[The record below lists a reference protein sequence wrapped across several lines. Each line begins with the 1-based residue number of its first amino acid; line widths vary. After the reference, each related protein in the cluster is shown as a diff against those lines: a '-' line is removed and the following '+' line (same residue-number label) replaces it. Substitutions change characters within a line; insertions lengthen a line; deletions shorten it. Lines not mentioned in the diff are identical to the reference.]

1 MRREKRNN
9 NNLEDK
15 FKWGKLV
22 SFIIAIILLIIAI
35 VASMSQEQTVG
46 NLNYNR
52 ITNEHNSVESA
63 SSDLSKNING
73 VLAQNSSGGDNEDE
87 DDNEINEIRNSLII
101 SDNTNSANATNT
113 VEAEVSANET
123 NSMETEV
130 SANLTEANE
139 NLEDTATSESNITEN
154 ETQTQTNNDQ
164 NTENNSSNENVET
177 QFIFPVEGEVIKEF
191 AKDNLIYS
199 ETLEEWITHP
209 GIDIKADR
217 TTVVKATADGTVK
230 SIKNDPRYGLTVT
243 IEHNDGYTSVYS
255 SLLTAEFVKEGEA
268 VTQGQT
274 IGTVGNSSVFEVA
287 EDNHLH
293 FELLKDGSNINPEIY
308 LK

>member
-15 FKWGKLV
+15 VKWGKLI
-22 SFIIAIILLIIAI
+22 SFIVAIILLIIAI
-35 VASMSQEQTVG
+35 MLSMSSETTVG
-46 NLNYNR
+46 ELNYNR
-52 ITNEHNSVESA
+52 ISNENNSIESA
-63 SSDLSKNING
+63 SSDLSKNVNQ
-73 VLAQNSSGGDNEDE
+73 VLKQNNVGGDNAEE
-87 DDNEINEIRNSLII
+87 DDNEINEIKESLTTNNII
-101 SDNTNSANATNT
+101 SNNTTSSSNVTNQTEGKEVGANVTAINENKENS
-113 VEAEVSANET
+113 ET
-123 NSMETEV
+123 N
-130 SANLTEANE
+130 N
-139 NLEDTATSESNITEN
+139 SNTTEN
-154 ETQTQTNNDQ
+154 QTQSNDAKK
-164 NTENNSSNENVET
+164 TEDNVNKT

-199 ETLEEWITHP
+199 ETLEEWITHL

-255 SLLTAEFVKEGEA
+255 SLLSAEFVKEGEK

>member
-9 NNLEDK
+9 NVEDK
-15 FKWGKLV
+15 VKWGKLV

-35 VASMSQEQTVG
+35 SASMSQEKTVG
-46 NLNYNR
+46 NLSYNR
-52 ITNEHNSVESA
+52 NLTETNKIESA
-63 SSDLSKNING
+63 SSDLSKSVNQI
-73 VLAQNSSGGDNEDE
+73 LIQNSIGGDNEEESDDE
-87 DDNEINEIRNSLII
+87 LNEIKSSLITNESKNNV
-101 SDNTNSANATNT
+101 SDKEVSTNVNNTNQEANNTNS
-113 VEAEVSANET
+113 
-123 NSMETEV
+123 
-130 SANLTEANE
+130 NE
-139 NLEDTATSESNITEN
+139 NASNDNVVNEDN
-154 ETQTQTNNDQ
+154 QTNNEQ
-164 NTENNSSNENVET
+164 TENKVEENNTNENTT

-217 TTVVKATADGTVK
+217 TTIVKSVADGTVK

-243 IEHNDGYTSVYS
+243 IEHADGYTSVYS
-255 SLLTAEFVKEGEA
+255 SLLTAEFVKEGEK

-274 IGTVGNSSVFEVA
+274 IGTVGNSAVFEVA

-293 FELLKDGSNINPEIY
+293 FELLKDGSNINPEMY

>member
-9 NNLEDK
+9 NVEDK
-15 FKWGKLV
+15 VKWGKLV

-35 VASMSQEQTVG
+35 SASMSQEKTVG
-46 NLNYNR
+46 NLSYNR
-52 ITNEHNSVESA
+52 NLTETNTVESA
-63 SSDLSKNING
+63 SSDLSKSVNQI
-73 VLAQNSSGGDNEDE
+73 LIQNNVGGDNEE
-87 DDNEINEIRNSLII
+87 ESDNELNEIKSSLITNQTENNE
-101 SDNTNSANATNT
+101 SDK
-113 VEAEVSANET
+113 EVSTNVTASNEETTNENNENTSNTNET
-123 NSMETEV
+123 NQENQTSNVQTENKV
-130 SANLTEANE
+130 EENNTNE
-139 NLEDTATSESNITEN
+139 NT
-154 ETQTQTNNDQ
+154 
-164 NTENNSSNENVET
+164 T

-217 TTVVKATADGTVK
+217 TTIVKSVADGTVK

-243 IEHNDGYTSVYS
+243 IEHSDGYTSVYS
-255 SLLTAEFVKEGEA
+255 SLLTAEFVKEGEK
-268 VTQGQT
+268 VTQDQT
-274 IGTVGNSSVFEVA
+274 IGTVGNSAVFEVA

>member
-9 NNLEDK
+9 NVEDK
-15 FKWGKLV
+15 VKWGKLV

-35 VASMSQEQTVG
+35 SASMSQEKTVG
-46 NLNYNR
+46 NISFNR
-52 ITNEHNSVESA
+52 NLTEQNSVESA
-63 SSDLSKNING
+63 SSDLSKSVNQIL
-73 VLAQNSSGGDNEDE
+73 VQNNVGGDNEEESDDE
-87 DDNEINEIRNSLII
+87 LNEIKSSLITNQAENNE
-101 SDNTNSANATNT
+101 SDIEVSTNVTASNEEVTNANNENTSNTNVTNKENQATN
-113 VEAEVSANET
+113 EQ
-123 NSMETEV
+123 
-130 SANLTEANE
+130 
-139 NLEDTATSESNITEN
+139 TEN
-154 ETQTQTNNDQ
+154 KVEE
-164 NTENNSSNENVET
+164 NTTDENTT

-217 TTVVKATADGTVK
+217 TTIVKAVADGTVK

-243 IEHNDGYTSVYS
+243 IEHADGYTSVYS
-255 SLLTAEFVKEGEA
+255 SLLTAEFVKEGEK

-274 IGTVGNSSVFEVA
+274 IGTVGNSAVFEVA

>member
-15 FKWGKLV
+15 VKWGKLI
-22 SFIIAIILLIIAI
+22 SFIVAIILLIIAI
-35 VASMSQEQTVG
+35 MLSMSSETTVG
-46 NLNYNR
+46 ELNYNR
-52 ITNEHNSVESA
+52 ISNENNSIESA
-63 SSDLSKNING
+63 SSDLSKNVNQ
-73 VLAQNSSGGDNEDE
+73 VLKQNNVGGDNAEE
-87 DDNEINEIRNSLII
+87 DDNEINEIKESLTTNNII
-101 SDNTNSANATNT
+101 SNNTTSSSNVTNQTEGKEVGANVTAINENNENS
-113 VEAEVSANET
+113 ET
-123 NSMETEV
+123 N
-130 SANLTEANE
+130 N
-139 NLEDTATSESNITEN
+139 SNTTEN
-154 ETQTQTNNDQ
+154 QTQSNDAKK
-164 NTENNSSNENVET
+164 TEDNVNKT

-199 ETLEEWITHP
+199 ETLEEWITHL

-255 SLLTAEFVKEGEA
+255 SLLSAEFVKEGEK

-293 FELLKDGSNINPEIY
+293 FELIKDGSNINPEIY

>member
-15 FKWGKLV
+15 VKWGKLI
-22 SFIIAIILLIIAI
+22 SFIVAIILLIIAI
-35 VASMSQEQTVG
+35 LLSMSSETTVG
-46 NLNYNR
+46 ELNYNR
-52 ITNEHNSVESA
+52 ISNENNSIESA
-63 SSDLSKNING
+63 SSDLSKNVNQ
-73 VLAQNSSGGDNEDE
+73 VLKQNNVGGDNAEE
-87 DDNEINEIRNSLII
+87 DDNEINEIKESLTTNNII
-101 SDNTNSANATNT
+101 SNNTTSSSNVTNQTEGKEVVANVTAINENNENS
-113 VEAEVSANET
+113 ET
-123 NSMETEV
+123 N
-130 SANLTEANE
+130 N
-139 NLEDTATSESNITEN
+139 SNTTEN
-154 ETQTQTNNDQ
+154 QTQWNDAKK
-164 NTENNSSNENVET
+164 TEDNVNKA

-199 ETLEEWITHP
+199 ETLEEWITHL

-255 SLLTAEFVKEGEA
+255 SLLSAEFVKEGEK

>member
-35 VASMSQEQTVG
+35 VASMSQETTVG

-52 ITNEHNSVESA
+52 IANEYNSVESA
-63 SSDLSKNING
+63 SSDLSKNVNQ
-73 VLAQNSSGGDNEDE
+73 VLKQNTVGGDNAEE
-87 DDNEINEIRNSLII
+87 YDDEINEIKESLTANNVVDNNVVNT
-101 SDNTNSANATNT
+101 SNNTNEVGTESK
-113 VEAEVSANET
+113 EVSANSTET
-123 NSMETEV
+123 N
-130 SANLTEANE
+130 
-139 NLEDTATSESNITEN
+139 EST
-154 ETQTQTNNDQ
+154 
-164 NTENNSSNENVET
+164 NTENQNEIQPQTNENTEQNNANT
-177 QFIFPVEGEVIKEF
+177 TSEIQFIFPVEGEIIKEF

-199 ETLEEWITHP
+199 ETLEEWITHT

-255 SLLTAEFVKEGEA
+255 SLLSAEFVKEGET

-274 IGTVGNSSVFEVA
+274 IGTVGNSAVFEVA

>member
-9 NNLEDK
+9 SLEDK
-15 FKWGKLV
+15 VKWGKLV

-35 VASMSQEQTVG
+35 VASMSQEKTVG
-46 NLNYNR
+46 SLNYNK
-52 ITNEHNSVESA
+52 ITNEYNSVESA
-63 SSDLSKNING
+63 SSDLSKNVNQ
-73 VLAQNSSGGDNEDE
+73 VLKQNTIGGDNTEE
-87 DDNEINEIRNSLII
+87 DDNEINEIKESLITNNEKESNVI
-101 SDNTNSANATNT
+101 NSTNNTNEVGT
-113 VEAEVSANET
+113 EEKEVST
-123 NSMETEV
+123 
-130 SANLTEANE
+130 NLTETNESTNTEKQNEEQYQTTENIKQNNE
-139 NLEDTATSESNITEN
+139 NTTS
-154 ETQTQTNNDQ
+154 
-164 NTENNSSNENVET
+164 ET

-199 ETLEEWITHP
+199 ETLEEWITHT
-209 GIDIKADR
+209 GIDIKAER

-230 SIKNDPRYGLTVT
+230 TIKNDPRYGLTVT

-255 SLLTAEFVKEGEA
+255 SLLSAEFVKEGEK
-268 VTQGQT
+268 VSQGQT

>member
-9 NNLEDK
+9 NVEDK
-15 FKWGKLV
+15 IKWGKLV

-35 VASMSQEQTVG
+35 SASMSQEKTVG
-46 NLNYNR
+46 NLSYNR
-52 ITNEHNSVESA
+52 NLTETNTVESA
-63 SSDLSKNING
+63 SSDLSKSVNQIL
-73 VLAQNSSGGDNEDE
+73 VQNKVGGDNEEESDDE
-87 DDNEINEIRNSLII
+87 LNEIKSSLI
-101 SDNTNSANATNT
+101 TNK
-113 VEAEVSANET
+113 
-123 NSMETEV
+123 
-130 SANLTEANE
+130 
-139 NLEDTATSESNITEN
+139 
-154 ETQTQTNNDQ
+154 
-164 NTENNSSNENVET
+164 TENNESANKEVSTNVTNSNQEATNSNNENTSNEIVPSQENQTSNEQTENKVEENTTNENTT

-217 TTVVKATADGTVK
+217 TTIVKSVADGTVK

-243 IEHNDGYTSVYS
+243 IEHADGYTSVYS
-255 SLLTAEFVKEGEA
+255 SLLTAEFVKEGEK

-274 IGTVGNSSVFEVA
+274 IGTVGNSAVFEVA

>member
-1 MRREKRNN
+1 MDNN
-9 NNLEDK
+9 VVNTSNN
-15 FKWGKLV
+15 
-22 SFIIAIILLIIAI
+22 
-35 VASMSQEQTVG
+35 
-46 NLNYNR
+46 
-52 ITNEHNSVESA
+52 TNEVGTES
-63 SSDLSKNING
+63 K
-73 VLAQNSSGGDNEDE
+73 
-87 DDNEINEIRNSLII
+87 
-101 SDNTNSANATNT
+101 
-113 VEAEVSANET
+113 EVSANSTET
-123 NSMETEV
+123 N
-130 SANLTEANE
+130 
-139 NLEDTATSESNITEN
+139 EST
-154 ETQTQTNNDQ
+154 
-164 NTENNSSNENVET
+164 NTENQNEIQPQTNENTEQNNANT
-177 QFIFPVEGEVIKEF
+177 TSEIQFIFPVEGEVIKEF

-199 ETLEEWITHP
+199 ETLEEWITHT

-255 SLLTAEFVKEGEA
+255 SLLSAEFVKEGEK

>member
-35 VASMSQEQTVG
+35 VASMSQETTVG

-52 ITNEHNSVESA
+52 IANEYNSVESA
-63 SSDLSKNING
+63 SSDLSKNVNQ
-73 VLAQNSSGGDNEDE
+73 VLKQNTVGGDNAEE
-87 DDNEINEIRNSLII
+87 YDDEINEIKESLTANNVVDNNVVNT
-101 SDNTNSANATNT
+101 SNNTNEVGTESK
-113 VEAEVSANET
+113 EVSANSTET
-123 NSMETEV
+123 N
-130 SANLTEANE
+130 
-139 NLEDTATSESNITEN
+139 EST
-154 ETQTQTNNDQ
+154 
-164 NTENNSSNENVET
+164 NTENQNEIQPQTNANTEQNNANT
-177 QFIFPVEGEVIKEF
+177 TSEIQFIFPVEGEVIKEF

-199 ETLEEWITHP
+199 ETLEEWITHT

-255 SLLTAEFVKEGEA
+255 SLLSAEFVKEGET

-274 IGTVGNSSVFEVA
+274 IGTVGNSAVFEVA

>member
-1 MRREKRNN
+1 MRRENRNN

-15 FKWGKLV
+15 VKWGKLV

-35 VASMSQEQTVG
+35 VASMSSETTVG
-46 NLNYNR
+46 NLNYNKT
-52 ITNEHNSVESA
+52 TNEHNSVESA
-63 SSDLSKNING
+63 SSDLSKNVNQ
-73 VLAQNSSGGDNEDE
+73 VLKQNTVGGDNAEE
-87 DDNEINEIRNSLII
+87 YDDEINEIKESLTANNVVDNNVVNT
-101 SDNTNSANATNT
+101 SNNTNEVGTESK
-113 VEAEVSANET
+113 EVSENSTET
-123 NSMETEV
+123 N
-130 SANLTEANE
+130 
-139 NLEDTATSESNITEN
+139 EST
-154 ETQTQTNNDQ
+154 
-164 NTENNSSNENVET
+164 NTENQNEIQPQTNENTEQNNANT
-177 QFIFPVEGEVIKEF
+177 TSEIQFIFPVEGEVIKEF

-199 ETLEEWITHP
+199 ETLEEWITHT

-255 SLLTAEFVKEGEA
+255 SLLSAEFVKEGET

-274 IGTVGNSSVFEVA
+274 IGTVGNSAVFEVA

>member
-9 NNLEDK
+9 NVEDK
-15 FKWGKLV
+15 VKWGKLV

-35 VASMSQEQTVG
+35 SASMSQEKTVG
-46 NLNYNR
+46 NISFNR
-52 ITNEHNSVESA
+52 NLTETNTVESA
-63 SSDLSKNING
+63 SSDLSKSVNQI
-73 VLAQNSSGGDNEDE
+73 LIQNSIGGDNEEESDDE
-87 DDNEINEIRNSLII
+87 LNEIQSSLITNESKNNV
-101 SDNTNSANATNT
+101 SDK
-113 VEAEVSANET
+113 EVSTNVTASNE
-123 NSMETEV
+123 EV
-130 SANLTEANE
+130 GNE
-139 NLEDTATSESNITEN
+139 NNVNNENTSNANVTNKEN
-154 ETQTQTNNDQ
+154 QTNNEQ
-164 NTENNSSNENVET
+164 TENKEEENNTNENTT

-217 TTVVKATADGTVK
+217 TTIVKSVADGTVK

-243 IEHNDGYTSVYS
+243 IEHADGYTSVYS
-255 SLLTAEFVKEGEA
+255 SLLTAEFVKEGEK

-274 IGTVGNSSVFEVA
+274 IGTVGNSAVFEVA

-293 FELLKDGSNINPEIY
+293 FELLKDGSNINPEMY

>member
-35 VASMSQEQTVG
+35 VASMSQETTVG

-52 ITNEHNSVESA
+52 IANEYNSVESA
-63 SSDLSKNING
+63 SSDLSKNVNQ
-73 VLAQNSSGGDNEDE
+73 VLKQNTVGGDNAEE
-87 DDNEINEIRNSLII
+87 YDDEINEIKESLTANNVVDNNVVNT
-101 SDNTNSANATNT
+101 SNNTNEVGTESK
-113 VEAEVSANET
+113 EVSANSTET
-123 NSMETEV
+123 N
-130 SANLTEANE
+130 
-139 NLEDTATSESNITEN
+139 EST
-154 ETQTQTNNDQ
+154 
-164 NTENNSSNENVET
+164 NTENQNEIQPQTNGNTEQNNANT
-177 QFIFPVEGEVIKEF
+177 TSEIQFISPVEGEVIKEF

-199 ETLEEWITHP
+199 ETLEEWITHT
-209 GIDIKADR
+209 GIDIKAAR

-255 SLLTAEFVKEGEA
+255 SLLSAEFVKEGET

-274 IGTVGNSSVFEVA
+274 IGTVGNSAVFEVA

>member
-35 VASMSQEQTVG
+35 VASMSQETTVG

-52 ITNEHNSVESA
+52 IANEYNSVESA
-63 SSDLSKNING
+63 SSDLSKNVNQ
-73 VLAQNSSGGDNEDE
+73 VLKQNTVGGDNAEE
-87 DDNEINEIRNSLII
+87 YDDEINEIKESLTANNVVDNNVVNT
-101 SDNTNSANATNT
+101 SNNTNEVGTESK
-113 VEAEVSANET
+113 EVSANSTET
-123 NSMETEV
+123 NESTNTE
-130 SANLTEANE
+130 NQ
-139 NLEDTATSESNITEN
+139 N
-154 ETQTQTNNDQ
+154 ETQPQTNE
-164 NTENNSSNENVET
+164 NTEQNNANTTSEI

-199 ETLEEWITHP
+199 ETLEEWITHT

-255 SLLTAEFVKEGEA
+255 SLLSAEFVKEGET

-274 IGTVGNSSVFEVA
+274 IGTVGNSAVFEVA

>member
-15 FKWGKLV
+15 VKWGKLI
-22 SFIIAIILLIIAI
+22 SFIVAIILLIIAI
-35 VASMSQEQTVG
+35 LLSMSSETTVG
-46 NLNYNR
+46 ELSYNK
-52 ITNEHNSVESA
+52 ISNENNSIESA
-63 SSDLSKNING
+63 SSDLSKNVNQ
-73 VLAQNSSGGDNEDE
+73 VLKQNNVGGDNAEE
-87 DDNEINEIRNSLII
+87 DDNEINEIKESLTTNNII
-101 SDNTNSANATNT
+101 SNNTTSSSNVTNQTEGKEVGANVTAINENKENS
-113 VEAEVSANET
+113 ET
-123 NSMETEV
+123 N
-130 SANLTEANE
+130 N
-139 NLEDTATSESNITEN
+139 SNTTEN
-154 ETQTQTNNDQ
+154 QTQSNDAKK
-164 NTENNSSNENVET
+164 TEDNVNKT

-199 ETLEEWITHP
+199 ETLEEWITHL

-255 SLLTAEFVKEGEA
+255 SLLSAEFVKEGEK

>member
-35 VASMSQEQTVG
+35 VASMSQETTVG

-52 ITNEHNSVESA
+52 IANEYNSVESA
-63 SSDLSKNING
+63 SSDLSKNVNQ
-73 VLAQNSSGGDNEDE
+73 VLKQNTVGGDNAEE
-87 DDNEINEIRNSLII
+87 YDDEINEIKESLTANNVVDNNVVNT
-101 SDNTNSANATNT
+101 SNNTNEVGTESK
-113 VEAEVSANET
+113 EVSANSTET
-123 NSMETEV
+123 N
-130 SANLTEANE
+130 
-139 NLEDTATSESNITEN
+139 EST
-154 ETQTQTNNDQ
+154 
-164 NTENNSSNENVET
+164 NTENQNEIQPQTNENTEQNNANT
-177 QFIFPVEGEVIKEF
+177 TSEIQFIFPVEGEVIKEF

-199 ETLEEWITHP
+199 ETLEEWITHT

-243 IEHNDGYTSVYS
+243 IEHNDGYKSVYS
-255 SLLTAEFVKEGEA
+255 SLLSAEFVKEGET

-274 IGTVGNSSVFEVA
+274 IGTVGNSAVFEVA

>member
-9 NNLEDK
+9 NVEDK
-15 FKWGKLV
+15 VKWGKLV

-35 VASMSQEQTVG
+35 SASMSQEKTVG
-46 NLNYNR
+46 NLSYNR
-52 ITNEHNSVESA
+52 NLTEQNSVESA
-63 SSDLSKNING
+63 SSDLSKSVNQI
-73 VLAQNSSGGDNEDE
+73 LIQNNVGGDNEEESDDE
-87 DDNEINEIRNSLII
+87 LNEIKSSLITNQAENNE
-101 SDNTNSANATNT
+101 SDKEVSTNVTASNEEVTKANNENTSNTNVTNKENQATNEQT
-113 VEAEVSANET
+113 ENKVEENT
-123 NSMETEV
+123 T
-130 SANLTEANE
+130 NE
-139 NLEDTATSESNITEN
+139 NT
-154 ETQTQTNNDQ
+154 
-164 NTENNSSNENVET
+164 T

-209 GIDIKADR
+209 GIDIKAER
-217 TTVVKATADGTVK
+217 TTIVKSVADGTVK

-243 IEHNDGYTSVYS
+243 IEHSDGYTSVYS
-255 SLLTAEFVKEGEA
+255 SLLTAEFVKEGEK

-274 IGTVGNSSVFEVA
+274 IGTVGNSAVFEVA

>member
-52 ITNEHNSVESA
+52 ITNEYNSVESA

-73 VLAQNSSGGDNEDE
+73 VLAQNNAGGDNANE

-101 SDNTNSANATNT
+101 NDNTNSANTTNT
-113 VEAEVSANET
+113 GKAEVSANATSTEKA
-123 NSMETEV
+123 EV
-130 SANLTEANE
+130 SANVTEANE
-139 NLEDTATSESNITEN
+139 NQENSETSEVNNAEA
-154 ETQTQTNNDQ
+154 QTNNDQ

-177 QFIFPVEGEVIKEF
+177 QFVFPVEGEVIKEF

-217 TTVVKATADGTVK
+217 TTVVKAVASGTVK

-243 IEHNDGYTSVYS
+243 IEHDDGYTSVYS

-274 IGTVGNSSVFEVA
+274 IGTVGNSSVFEVS

>member
-9 NNLEDK
+9 NLEDK
-15 FKWGKLV
+15 VKWGKLV

-35 VASMSQEQTVG
+35 SASMSQEKTVG
-46 NLNYNR
+46 NISFNR
-52 ITNEHNSVESA
+52 NLTEQNSVESA
-63 SSDLSKNING
+63 SSDLSKSVNQIL
-73 VLAQNSSGGDNEDE
+73 VQNNVGGDNEEESDDE
-87 DDNEINEIRNSLII
+87 LNEIKSSLITNQTKNNE
-101 SDNTNSANATNT
+101 SENKEVGTNVTASNEEVTNANNENTSNTNVTNK
-113 VEAEVSANET
+113 
-123 NSMETEV
+123 
-130 SANLTEANE
+130 E
-139 NLEDTATSESNITEN
+139 N
-154 ETQTQTNNDQ
+154 QTNNEQ
-164 NTENNSSNENVET
+164 TENKVEENNTNENTT

-217 TTVVKATADGTVK
+217 TTIVKAVADGTVK

-243 IEHNDGYTSVYS
+243 IEHADGYTSVYS
-255 SLLTAEFVKEGEA
+255 SLLTAEFVKEGEK

-274 IGTVGNSSVFEVA
+274 IGTVGNSAVFEVA

>member
-35 VASMSQEQTVG
+35 VASMSQETTVG

-52 ITNEHNSVESA
+52 IANEYNSVESA
-63 SSDLSKNING
+63 SSDLSKNVNQ
-73 VLAQNSSGGDNEDE
+73 VLKQNTVGGDNAEE
-87 DDNEINEIRNSLII
+87 YDDEINEIKESLTANNVVDNNLVNT
-101 SDNTNSANATNT
+101 SNNTNEVGTESK
-113 VEAEVSANET
+113 EVSANSTET
-123 NSMETEV
+123 N
-130 SANLTEANE
+130 
-139 NLEDTATSESNITEN
+139 EST
-154 ETQTQTNNDQ
+154 
-164 NTENNSSNENVET
+164 NTENQNEIQPQTNENTEQNNANT
-177 QFIFPVEGEVIKEF
+177 TSEIQFIFPVEGEVIKEF

-199 ETLEEWITHP
+199 ETLEEWITHT

-217 TTVVKATADGTVK
+217 TTVVKAIADGTVK

-255 SLLTAEFVKEGEA
+255 SLLSAEFVKEGET

-274 IGTVGNSSVFEVA
+274 IGTVGNSAVFEVA

>member
-9 NNLEDK
+9 NVEDK
-15 FKWGKLV
+15 VKWGKLV

-35 VASMSQEQTVG
+35 SASMSQEKTVG
-46 NLNYNR
+46 NLSYNR
-52 ITNEHNSVESA
+52 NLTETNNVESA
-63 SSDLSKNING
+63 SSDLSKSVNQIL
-73 VLAQNSSGGDNEDE
+73 VQNNVGGDNEEESDDE
-87 DDNEINEIRNSLII
+87 LNEIKSSLITNQTENNE
-101 SDNTNSANATNT
+101 SDNKQVNANVTNKNQ
-113 VEAEVSANET
+113 EEI
-123 NSMETEV
+123 NS
-130 SANLTEANE
+130 NNE
-139 NLEDTATSESNITEN
+139 NTSKENVVNEDN
-154 ETQTQTNNDQ
+154 QTNNEQ
-164 NTENNSSNENVET
+164 AENKVEENSNNENTT

-217 TTVVKATADGTVK
+217 TTIVKSVADGTVK

-243 IEHNDGYTSVYS
+243 IEHADGYTSVYS
-255 SLLTAEFVKEGEA
+255 SLLTAEFVKEGEK

-274 IGTVGNSSVFEVA
+274 IGTVGNSAVFEVA